1 MEIILNRCSMKQ
13 VKIGLGNKKVL
24 VCIDGTPS
32 ITIEKRF
39 DIARDIGKMCTGRQH
54 MQTRIKKIIL
64 VEFKENI
71 CI

>member
-1 MEIILNRCSMKQ
+1 MEIVLNRCSMKQ

-39 DIARDIGKMCTGRQH
+39 DIARDIGKMCDK
-54 MQTRIKKIIL
+54 QTTHTNTNKKNYISRI
-64 VEFKENI
+64 
-71 CI
+71 